1 MDKKGFI
8 GKATEPTD
16 QFQTLAID
24 IMMYSKYKVKNGVS
38 IEGLADLL
46 RKLKISLL
54 KIISSNE
61 FLKALSLSS

>member
-38 IEGLADLL
+38 IEGLAELL
-46 RKLKISLL
+46 RKLK
-54 KIISSNE
+54 
-61 FLKALSLSS
+61 